1 MVSMNVSRV
10 RHSDSMNKRVLVV
23 DDEAAIRRAVRRILE
38 RRDYEVFLASG
49 GDEACQVLDSHT
61 IDVILLD
68 LHMPGMSGAT
78 LFHVIATQWPVM
90 ASRVIVMSGDDDARA
105 RESWLALNRLPM
117 VPKPFQIKELLEAV
131 ERMLPRPA
139 REANGH

>member
-1 MVSMNVSRV
+1 MAIETGCAEGPVAEPEPYRDGIRAGLGDDAVGVSVAG
-10 RHSDSMNKRVLVV
+10 
-23 DDEAAIRRAVRRILE
+23 EI
-38 RRDYEVFLASG
+38 SG

-61 IDVILLD
+61 IDVILLY

-90 ASRVIVMSGDDDARA
+90 ASRVIVMSGDDEARA
-105 RESWLALNRLPM
+105 RESWLTLNRLPM

-131 ERMLPRPA
+131 ERMLPRRA